1 MPGRSSRSDRLSRV
15 KVGFVSGLSTRE
27 PLLPSP
33 DMIIIAYTAVYYKTA
48 GLINIPR
55 YICAVLHI
63 ARYMYLWYNY
73 GKGGE
78 EAAYKGGPG
87 MEGRYKGY
95 TKEQGQA
102 SMRYKEKNLEE
113 VRISVRKGGKQ
124 SLREVAEAA
133 GQSMA
138 EYVCD
143 AVNEKAGRK
152 VISSKVEK
160 EDG

>member
-1 MPGRSSRSDRLSRV
+1 
-15 KVGFVSGLSTRE
+15 
-27 PLLPSP
+27 
-33 DMIIIAYTAVYYKTA
+33 
-48 GLINIPR
+48 
-55 YICAVLHI
+55 
-63 ARYMYLWYNY
+63 
-73 GKGGE
+73 
-78 EAAYKGGPG
+78 

-95 TKEQGQA
+95 TEAQNKATQKYKQA
-102 SMRYKEKNLEE
+102 NTENLT
-113 VRISVRKGGKQ
+113 ITIRKGGKQ

>member
-1 MPGRSSRSDRLSRV
+1 
-15 KVGFVSGLSTRE
+15 
-27 PLLPSP
+27 
-33 DMIIIAYTAVYYKTA
+33 
-48 GLINIPR
+48 
-55 YICAVLHI
+55 
-63 ARYMYLWYNY
+63 
-73 GKGGE
+73 
-78 EAAYKGGPG
+78 

-95 TKEQGQA
+95 TEAQNKATQKYKQA
-102 SMRYKEKNLEE
+102 NTENLT
-113 VRISVRKGGKQ
+113 ITIRKGGKQ
-124 SLREVAEAA
+124 SLREVAEAT

>member
-1 MPGRSSRSDRLSRV
+1 
-15 KVGFVSGLSTRE
+15 
-27 PLLPSP
+27 
-33 DMIIIAYTAVYYKTA
+33 
-48 GLINIPR
+48 
-55 YICAVLHI
+55 
-63 ARYMYLWYNY
+63 
-73 GKGGE
+73 
-78 EAAYKGGPG
+78 